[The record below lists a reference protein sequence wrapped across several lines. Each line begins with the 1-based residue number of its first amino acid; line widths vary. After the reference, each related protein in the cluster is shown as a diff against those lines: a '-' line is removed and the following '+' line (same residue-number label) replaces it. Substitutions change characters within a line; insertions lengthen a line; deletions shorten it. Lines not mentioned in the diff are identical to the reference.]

1 MPESIIEEPGEFSI
15 WCVDEQDYTT
25 FGFPQM
31 DDDTNFMYIQQTGY
45 GMPYTI
51 DQIAALHKWLGK
63 VLEEK
68 SLPFARKNRY
78 YELSDKYWQYRTE
91 EEEVELQELAQLLGY
106 E

>member
-1 MPESIIEEPGEFSI
+1 MATSIIEEPNEFSI
-15 WCVDEQDYTT
+15 WCSDEQAYTH

-31 DDDTNFMYIQQTGY
+31 DDDTNFMYIHQTGY
-45 GMPYTI
+45 GMSYTI
-51 DQIAALHKWLGK
+51 DQVVALHKWLGK

-68 SLPFARKNRY
+68 SLPFTRKNRY